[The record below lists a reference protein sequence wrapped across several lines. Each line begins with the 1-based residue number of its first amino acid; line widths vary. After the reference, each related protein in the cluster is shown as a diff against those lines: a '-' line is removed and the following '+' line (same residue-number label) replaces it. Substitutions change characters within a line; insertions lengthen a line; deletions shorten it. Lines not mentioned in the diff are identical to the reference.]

1 VLAAVVIIIVVVVRK
16 RNAAHWTPV
25 PTEEHLLGD
34 SVDRISLGAGR
45 R

>member
-1 VLAAVVIIIVVVVRK
+1 VIAIIVARK
-16 RNAAHWTPV
+16 KAAAHWTPV

-34 SVDRISLGAGR
+34 SVDRIGQLGR